1 MPIVFACAS
10 SHAPGITAWPD
21 AALPEQR
28 QRVRHAFEYLRTRL
42 EEAGVEELV
51 LFTSEHWANFFLH
64 HISPF
69 CVGRGELFNGPVEP
83 WLNVPN
89 ARVKGNPELAER
101 LLKRCY
107 EFGIEPG
114 YSYELALDHGTM
126 VPLHLLTP
134 SMDKPIVPILI
145 NTLAAPQP
153 SAARCLELGRVVGEV
168 ASESDRRI
176 GILATGGMSHDPGEL
191 RHGEIDSDFDRR
203 FLVQMCNADI
213 KGLTDYSIAD
223 LRSAGAGTIELLS
236 WIALAGIFN
245 HFSGEVVA
253 YEPIRPW
260 ATGIGMMILND
271 VDGRARA
278 R

>member
-28 QRVRHAFEYLRTRL
+28 QRVRVAFEYLRTRL

-126 VPLHLLTP
+126 VPLHMLTP
-134 SMDKPIVPILI
+134 SMDKPIVPIVI

-203 FLVQMCNADI
+203 FLGQMCNADI

-260 ATGIGMMILND
+260 ATGIGLMILND
-271 VDGRARA
+271 VDSRARA